1 MPSHFH
7 LDSVLL
13 LWACLIHQQHQEW
26 SGKTVHIKDHHANI
40 TPLSCEQL
48 YKWQNEVWCW
58 NPRSF
63 VSLTHTMT
71 PGSKLRCWKS
81 PLSLCNHPYEPW
93 HSSLPYVLMPYS
105 IRVHVSFKFPL
116 PSYLPHAVC
125 FPPTNL
131 LFFLYPPYPLPKSQF
146 YFFLAFEM
154 CSLLPI
160 LANYNLSQNP
170 KELKV
175 WI

>member
-105 IRVHVSFKFPL
+105 IRVHVSIQI
-116 PSYLPHAVC
+116 PS
-125 FPPTNL
+125 
-131 LFFLYPPYPLPKSQF
+131 
-146 YFFLAFEM
+146 
-154 CSLLPI
+154 PI
-160 LANYNLSQNP
+160 LPAPCCLLSTHQPTVLPLSTLSPPQKSILFLLSLWNVFTFAYP
-170 KELKV
+170 GQLQPFTKP
-175 WI
+175 